1 MTNIGLIINLL
12 ETKSCK
18 FVKKI
23 DLASLL
29 GSKIMRSFFPGLDA
43 DHFVTTNGTSFSNPS
58 IPIVHIPTYD

>member
-1 MTNIGLIINLL
+1 MTNTGLSINLL

-29 GSKIMRSFFPGLDA
+29 GSIIMRRFFRGLDA

-58 IPIVHIPTYD
+58 IPIVQIPTYD